1 MRCTMSDIIDFRGK
15 LFASRLTITAYG
27 RFLVGNQVQAA
38 ITAENRPKI
47 NIMANYSVPNFLF

>member
-1 MRCTMSDIIDFRGK
+1 MSDIIDFRGK